1 MAVRGLDRGETAAL
15 LINEMQS
22 GIVDPAFGAGA
33 GLVTHLQSRGVI
45 PTIARLARA
54 FRERGLPVVHSTIV
68 LRPDGVGTSASSLLL
83 GVLKKRGSV
92 IEGTDGARVIAEL
105 TPERTDLLS
114 QRRHGLSPFHG
125 TELEV
130 LLHERGVQTV
140 VIAGVST
147 DVGIPGAC
155 LEAINR
161 GFTAVVPEDGV
172 AGSDPGTHDIQV
184 TRVLPLLAT
193 VTTAADVR
201 ATLPRAEQEIA

>member
-1 MAVRGLDRGETAAL
+1 MTVRGLDRGETAAL
-15 LINEMQS
+15 LINEMQA
-22 GIVDPAFGAGA
+22 GIVDPSFGAGA
-33 GLVTHLQSRGVI
+33 GLATHLQARGVT
-45 PTIARLARA
+45 PTIAELARA
-54 FRERGLPVVHSTIV
+54 FRAAGMPVVHSTIV
-68 LRPDGVGTSASSLLL
+68 LRADGAGTSASSLLL

-92 IEGTDGARVIAEL
+92 VEGTDGARII
-105 TPERTDLLS
+105 TDLAPEPDDVVS

-130 LLHERGVQTV
+130 LLRERGVQTV
-140 VIAGVST
+140 VVTGVST

-172 AGSDPGTHDIQV
+172 AGSHAGTHDIQV
-184 TRVLPLLAT
+184 SRVLPLLAT

-201 ATLPRAEQEIA
+201 AALAAR